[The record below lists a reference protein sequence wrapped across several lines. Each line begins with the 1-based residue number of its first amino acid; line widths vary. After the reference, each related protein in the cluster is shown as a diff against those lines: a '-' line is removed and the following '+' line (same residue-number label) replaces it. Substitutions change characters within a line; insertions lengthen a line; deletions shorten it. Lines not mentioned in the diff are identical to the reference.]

1 MIKIYQFFIKFF
13 FHPEESAD
21 VEPKKIM
28 NLWTLT
34 FINQDL
40 EVKYSNKEKQRIIVL
55 FRLQY
60 LIHFLINFIYF
71 VNNQFFLK
79 NYLVAYFRVAF
90 CFWHIV
96 CMISQA
102 NIKRIHYKS
111 FIAISEFLSC
121 VITIL
126 ITYVYVQ
133 AQLINKQC
141 GRQTTSQA
149 VSTGIQTGIIII
161 SYLLVCPLWF
171 IQGLILIAATILFIG
186 LVGNLASIYWTFY
199 VLLLMMLI
207 FFRFLE
213 YYKRIDFYTICQQTS
228 NLHACKNIFDKTVPN
243 SILILTENNDDLQD
257 STNQCKEMKLI
268 YSNDFAI
275 KYLQVSDENEIIKK
289 LKSIYIQTEQE
300 SMQDTYNSFVSIY
313 DVLYQK
319 MGQFEEQFI
328 QQLNTNQT
336 SILQNEY
343 DISEFSDYFLC
354 FRFDS
359 QSQVAL
365 SQKQQLK
372 IKSHFEIR
380 VLHCIWEN
388 KHSILVI
395 MNDISEKIRLKHL
408 KELDQYKDR
417 LLATVSHDLKTPL
430 NGMMIG
436 INIMQNILQQPSNI
450 TINNIKQLCAHL
462 DEFNQSGQ
470 LLLSMINDLLDY
482 SQINKGYLRLIPKA
496 FNLNNTFKFI
506 NSLLLRQSN
515 EKGVQLIWNNQID
528 QNHSDLYTDENRL
541 KQVLIN
547 LVANAIKFTMQGEII
562 ITAIQPD
569 EQDIIEISVSDT
581 GYGIPDDI
589 QKNLFRLYSTFDI
602 GNNNRHDVGL
612 GLTIS
617 QQLVSLLGPN
627 DKIELKS
634 QVGKGSTFKFIIFRR
649 LHQSLENSM
658 HEQDFNEKQIVPIF
672 PTFTN
677 LNQIIKKRKTQQK
690 KAQTYYKLESLSD
703 EYLKVLIVDDTPF
716 NIIAL
721 SAMLNQVICNCKL
734 YKAFNGKQAFDIYSK
749 EQMSVIFMDVNMP
762 EMDGYQCTQEI
773 RKFEQ
778 MQKLTQS
785 LIIIVTAFTGSDDKL
800 KSQKCGANDH
810 LDKPLNM
817 EDLKQAMKKFRII

>member
-13 FHPEESAD
+13 FHPEESTD
-21 VEPKKIM
+21 LEPKKIM

-40 EVKYSNKEKQRIIVL
+40 EEKYSNKEKQRIIVL

-60 LIHFLINFIYF
+60 LIHFLINLIYF

-79 NYLVAYFRVAF
+79 NHLVAYFRLAF
-90 CFWHIV
+90 CFWHII
-96 CMISQA
+96 CMVSQA
-102 NIKRIHYKS
+102 NLRRIHYKS

-126 ITYVYVQ
+126 IAYVYVQ

-141 GRQTTSQA
+141 SRQTTSQA
-149 VSTGIQTGIIII
+149 VSSGIQTGIIII

-213 YYKRIDFYTICQQTS
+213 YYKRIDFYMICQQTS

-275 KYLQVSDENEIIKK
+275 KYLQVSDENEIIKE

-300 SMQDTYNSFVSIY
+300 SMQDTYNSYLSIY
-313 DVLYQK
+313 DVLYQG
-319 MGQFEEQFI
+319 MGQFEEQFN
-328 QQLNTNQT
+328 QQFKTNST
-336 SILQNEY
+336 SVIQNEY

-359 QSQVAL
+359 QCKVAI

-436 INIMQNILQQPSNI
+436 INIMQNIF
-450 TINNIKQLCAHL
+450 NIKQLCAHL

-528 QNHSDLYTDENRL
+528 PTQSDLFTDENRL

-562 ITAIQPD
+562 VTAIQPI
-569 EQDIIEISVSDT
+569 EQDVIEISVSDT
-581 GYGIPDDI
+581 GYGIPEDI

-602 GNNNRHDVGL
+602 GNNNRHGVGL

-649 LHQSLENSM
+649 LQQSLENSM
-658 HEQDFNEKQIVPIF
+658 QEQDQDEKQIIPIF
-672 PTFTN
+672 PSVK
-677 LNQIIKKRKTQQK
+677 NQTIFSKKRKNQSK
-690 KAQTYYKLESLSD
+690 KAQTYYKLETIPD
-703 EYLKVLIVDDTPF
+703 ECLKVLIVDDTPF

-721 SAMLNQVICNCKL
+721 SAMLNQVIYNCKL
-734 YKAFNGKQAFDIYSK
+734 YKAFNGKQAFDLYSK
-749 EQMSVIFMDVNMP
+749 EKMSVIFMDVNMP
-762 EMDGYQCTQEI
+762 EMDGKY
-773 RKFEQ
+773 EQ
-778 MQKLTQS
+778 MYKLTQS
-785 LIIIVTAFTGSDDKL
+785 LIIIVTAFSGSDDKI

>member
-1 MIKIYQFFIKFF
+1 MLKIYQFFLKFF
-13 FHPEESAD
+13 FHPEETND

-28 NLWTLT
+28 NLWTLS
-34 FINQDL
+34 FKNQDL
-40 EVKYSNKEKQRIIVL
+40 EEKYSNKEKQRIIVL

-60 LIHFLINFIYF
+60 LIHFLINVIYF

-79 NYLVAYFRVAF
+79 NHLVAYFRVAF
-90 CFWHIV
+90 CFWHII

-126 ITYVYVQ
+126 IAYAYVQ

-141 GRQTTSQA
+141 GKQTTSQA
-149 VSTGIQTGIIII
+149 VSSGIQTGIIII

-186 LVGNLASIYWTFY
+186 LMGNLASIYWTFY
-199 VLLLMMLI
+199 VLLLMMLV

-243 SILILTENNDDLQD
+243 SILILTENNQSLQD
-257 STNQCKEMKLI
+257 STSQSKEMKLI

-275 KYLQVSDENEIIKK
+275 KYLQVSDENEVIQK
-289 LKSIYIQTEQE
+289 LKSIYIQTDQE
-300 SMQDTYNSFVSIY
+300 SIQDTYNSCVSIY

-328 QQLNTNQT
+328 EQMKTNRT
-336 SILQNEY
+336 TVLQNEY

-354 FRFDS
+354 FRFD
-359 QSQVAL
+359 QQNKVPL
-365 SQKQQLK
+365 SSKQQLK

-408 KELDQYKDR
+408 KDLDQYKDR

-430 NGMMIG
+430 NGMMID
-436 INIMQNILQQPSNI
+436 INIMQNILQQKSSI
-450 TINNIKQLCAHL
+450 THNKIEQLCGHL

-482 SQINKGYLRLIPKA
+482 SQINKGYLRLIPKT
-496 FNLNNTFKFI
+496 FNLNTTFKFI
-506 NSLLLRQSN
+506 NSLLIRQSN

-528 QNHSDLYTDENRL
+528 PKNSDLFTDENRL

-547 LVANAIKFTMQGEII
+547 LVANAIKFTMQGEIVVS
-562 ITAIQPD
+562 ASQPIEKD
-569 EQDIIEISVSDT
+569 LVEISVSDT
-581 GYGIPDDI
+581 GYGIPEDI

-602 GNNNRHDVGL
+602 GNNNRHGVGL

-617 QQLVSLLGPN
+617 QQLVSLLGPT

-634 QVGKGSTFKFIIFRR
+634 QVGKGSTFKFVIFRK
-649 LHQSLENSM
+649 LHQSLENSIQ
-658 HEQDFNEKQIVPIF
+658 EQDLNQKQIVPRF
-672 PTFTN
+672 PSYKN
-677 LNQIIKKRKTQQK
+677 LNQIIRKRKTQFK
-690 KAQTYYKLESLSD
+690 KAQTYYKLESIPD

-721 SAMLNQVICNCKL
+721 SAMLNQVIHNCKL
-734 YKAFNGKQAFDIYSK
+734 YKAFNGKQAFDLYSK

-778 MQKLTQS
+778 IYKLSQS

-810 LDKPLNM
+810 LDKPLNI
-817 EDLKQAMKKFRII
+817 EDLQKVIKKFGII